1 MSIAHRLKQLLD
13 SSNVGYK
20 VEVHPPAF
28 TAEEVAEAAH
38 VSGYEVAKVVIV
50 VADGEHV
57 MVALPAN
64 HRIDL
69 NALREAL
76 GANEVRL
83 ARESEFAAEFP
94 DCEIGA
100 MPPFGSLYGLKLLAS
115 EALQQDEKIFFNA
128 GTHREVL
135 RMERDDWERIAQPQ
149 WGQFSRVAP

>member
-57 MVALPAN
+57 MVALP
-64 HRIDL
+64 
-69 NALREAL
+69 
-76 GANEVRL
+76 
-83 ARESEFAAEFP
+83 
-94 DCEIGA
+94 
-100 MPPFGSLYGLKLLAS
+100 
-115 EALQQDEKIFFNA
+115 
-128 GTHREVL
+128 
-135 RMERDDWERIAQPQ
+135 
-149 WGQFSRVAP
+149 